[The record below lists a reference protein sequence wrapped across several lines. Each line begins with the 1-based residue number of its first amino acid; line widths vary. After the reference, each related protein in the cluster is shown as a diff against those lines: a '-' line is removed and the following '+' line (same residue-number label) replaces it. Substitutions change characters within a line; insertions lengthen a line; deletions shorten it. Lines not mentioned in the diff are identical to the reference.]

1 MFELKPIEK
10 GSIPRAIE
18 KAERYR
24 FLNEPAEAE
33 SICRDILEVDPQNQ
47 KALVVLLLALTDQF
61 ETGIPVSDAQSILA
75 SLESEYDKAYYAG
88 IICERRA
95 KALMDVGSHGS
106 GFIAYDWFLQALRLY
121 ERATTIRPKENDDA
135 ILRYNTC
142 VRILKRNPDLKPSP
156 DERIEL
162 PLE

>member
-106 GFIAYDWFLQALRLY
+106 GFIAYDWFLQAIRLY
-121 ERATTIRPKENDDA
+121 ERAATIRPKENDDA

>member
-1 MFELKPIEK
+1 MFELKPIDK
-10 GSIPRAIE
+10 ASIPRAIE

-24 FLNEPAEAE
+24 LLNEPVEAE
-33 SICRDILEVDPQNQ
+33 SICRDVLEVDPQNQ
-47 KALVVLLLALTDQF
+47 QALIVLLLALTDQF
-61 ETGIPVSDAQSILA
+61 ESGIPVTDAQSVLGR
-75 SLESEYDKAYYAG
+75 LGTEYDKAYYAG

-95 KALMDVGSHGS
+95 KALLELGSVGS
-106 GFIAYDWFLQALRLY
+106 GFVAYDWFLQAIRWY
-121 ERATTIRPKENDDA
+121 EKAAALRPKDNDDS

-142 VRILKRNPDLKPSP
+142 VRILERHPDLKPSA

>member
-24 FLNEPAEAE
+24 LLNEPVEAE

-47 KALVVLLLALTDQF
+47 KAIIVLLLSLTDQF
-61 ETGIPVSDAQSILA
+61 ETGAPVSDAQSLLA
-75 SLESEYDKAYYAG
+75 WLESEYDKAYYAG

-95 KALMDVGSHGS
+95 KALMDTGSHGS
-106 GFIAYDWFLQALRLY
+106 GFIAYDWFLQAIRWY
-121 ERATTIRPKENDDA
+121 ERATAIRPKDNDDA

-142 VRILKRNPDLKPSP
+142 VRILQRNPDLKPSA

>member
-24 FLNEPAEAE
+24 LLNEPVEAE

-47 KALVVLLLALTDQF
+47 KALIVLLLALTDQF
-61 ETGIPVSDAQSILA
+61 ETGIPVSDAQEILA
-75 SLESEYDKAYYAG
+75 GLGTEYDKAYYAG
-88 IICERRA
+88 IICERRG
-95 KALMDVGSHGS
+95 KALMDQGSHGS
-106 GFIAYDWFLQALRLY
+106 GFVAYDWFLQAIRWY
-121 ERATTIRPKENDDA
+121 EKAASIRPKDNDDS

-142 VRILKRNPDLKPSP
+142 VRILNRNPDLKPSL

>member
-24 FLNEPAEAE
+24 LLNEPVEAE
-33 SICRDILEVDPQNQ
+33 SICRDILEVDPQHQ
-47 KALVVLLLALTDQF
+47 QALIVLLLALTDQF
-61 ETGIPVSDAQSILA
+61 ETGSPVTDAQGIVAQLTK
-75 SLESEYDKAYYAG
+75 EYDKAYYAG

-95 KALMDVGSHGS
+95 KALLDQGSVGS
-106 GFIAYDWFLQALRLY
+106 GFVAYDWFLQAIRWY
-121 ERATTIRPKENDDA
+121 EKAAAIRAKDNDDS

-142 VRILKRNPDLKPSP
+142 VRILQRNPDLKPSA

>member
-1 MFELKPIEK
+1 MFELKPIDK

-24 FLNEPAEAE
+24 LLNEPVEAE
-33 SICRDILEVDPQNQ
+33 SICRDILEVDPENQ
-47 KALVVLLLALTDQF
+47 KALIVLLLAITDQF
-61 ETGIPVSDAQSILA
+61 EIGIPVTDAQSILKH
-75 SLESEYDKAYYAG
+75 LGTDYDRAYYAG

-95 KALMDVGSHGS
+95 KALMDQGSHGS
-106 GFIAYDWFLQALRLY
+106 GFVAYDWFLQAIRWY
-121 ERATTIRPKENDDA
+121 EKASGIRPKDNDDA

-142 VRILKRNPDLKPSP
+142 VRILQRNPDLKPSA

>member
-24 FLNEPAEAE
+24 LLNEPVEAE

-47 KALVVLLLALTDQF
+47 KALIVLLLAITDQF
-61 ETGIPVSDAQSILA
+61 ETGIPVTDAQSIL
-75 SLESEYDKAYYAG
+75 SQLGSDYEKAYYAG

-95 KALMDVGSHGS
+95 KALM
-106 GFIAYDWFLQALRLY
+106 
-121 ERATTIRPKENDDA
+121 
-135 ILRYNTC
+135 
-142 VRILKRNPDLKPSP
+142 
-156 DERIEL
+156 
-162 PLE
+162 

>member
-1 MFELKPIEK
+1 MFELKPIER

-24 FLNEPAEAE
+24 LLNEPVEAE

-61 ETGIPVSDAQSILA
+61 ETGIPVSDAQSIVA
-75 SLESEYDKAYYAG
+75 GLESEYDKSYYAG

-95 KALMDVGSHGS
+95 KALMDQGSHGS
-106 GFIAYDWFLQALRLY
+106 GFIAYDWFLQAIRWY
-121 ERATTIRPKENDDA
+121 EKAAAIRPKENDDS

-142 VRILKRNPDLKPSP
+142 VRILKRNPDLKPSA